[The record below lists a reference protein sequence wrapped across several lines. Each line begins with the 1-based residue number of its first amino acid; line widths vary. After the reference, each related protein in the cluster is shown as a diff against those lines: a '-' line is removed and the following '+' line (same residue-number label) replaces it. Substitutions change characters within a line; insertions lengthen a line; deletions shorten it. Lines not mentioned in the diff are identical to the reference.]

1 MQTLSYS
8 KQKLRKEFLNS
19 MQTVIVYKLI
29 RNSDMHLQSIKKLT
43 DGERLNA
50 ITKRHP
56 KCAKQRQS
64 LKLQMLKQFSY

>member
-43 DGERLNA
+43 DGERNH
-50 ITKRHP
+50 K
-56 KCAKQRQS
+56 
-64 LKLQMLKQFSY
+64 SYVIQKAPNNDKV